1 MDGLNLQYLTSHSFF
16 VNYFTQSAF
25 WVLDQFLWC
34 NYSNETSSVLLSH
47 GTIYL
52 LITFS
57 VCEQYAM
64 VRPFFSSIFTW
75 NYLLL
80 ALLKYSLVIQ
90 LNFDF
95 CRFWDY
101 WRIGFVFPG
110 GLLFWSRSYTTFDR
124 ETLFLQK
131 EMLPHLT
138 LKVPLWSER
147 EVHVPTPGYLINLS
161 VISWLMTD
169 LGSSTAKAR

>member
-16 VNYFTQSAF
+16 VNHYTQSEF
-25 WVLDQFLWC
+25 WILDEFLWC
-34 NYSNETSSVLLSH
+34 YYSNETSSVVLSH
-47 GTIYL
+47 STIYL
-52 LITFS
+52 LITPS

-64 VRPFFSSIFTW
+64 VWPFFSSIFTW
-75 NYLLL
+75 YYLPL
-80 ALLKYSLVIQ
+80 ALLKSSLEIQ
-90 LNFDF
+90 LKFDF
-95 CRFWDY
+95 GRFWDY
-101 WRIGFVFPG
+101 CRIGFVFPG
-110 GLLFWSRSYTTFDR
+110 GLLFWSRSYTTFER
-124 ETLFLQK
+124 ETLLLQK
-131 EMLPHLT
+131 DMLPYLT